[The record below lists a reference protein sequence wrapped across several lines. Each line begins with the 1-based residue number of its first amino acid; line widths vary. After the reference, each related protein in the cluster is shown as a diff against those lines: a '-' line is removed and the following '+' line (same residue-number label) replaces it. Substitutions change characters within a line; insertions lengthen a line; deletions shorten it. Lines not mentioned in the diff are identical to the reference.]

1 MKKPYLCSQKRSK
14 MKIKFSE
21 IKITIVGGGNLG
33 HVAAGYLAAKHNT
46 EVSLLTSRPEAWA
59 DTLSITDPD
68 GRIIEGTLK
77 KISSDPAE
85 VVPGADIIIQCL
97 PGFAIRDSLQQIK
110 PHLDRHSFVGCIFA
124 STGFFFEA
132 LKLLPDNP
140 LFGFQ
145 RVPFISRITN
155 YGHSAELRGYKE
167 KLCLGVEQSCRK
179 QEFADVI
186 SQLFDTPVE
195 LYNNYLEV
203 SLSNSNPLLHP
214 SRLYTMWEEWDGE
227 PYPSNPEFYSEWT
240 IEASELL
247 ISLDEEFQH
256 LLDFLP
262 VRKGVI
268 QPILQYYESADAI
281 TLTQKLRS
289 IPAFKGILSPMKK
302 VEKGWVPDYSS
313 RYFTEDFH
321 HGMRYIVEIARAHE
335 VSIPI
340 MTKVYNWGV
349 KVLENK

>member
-1 MKKPYLCSQKRSK
+1 MNLMS
-14 MKIKFSE
+14 SE
-21 IKITIVGGGNLG
+21 LNITIIGGGNLG
-33 HVAAGYLAAKHNT
+33 HVTAGFLAARENT
-46 EVSLLTSRPEAWA
+46 SVSMLTRRPEAWA
-59 DTLSITDPD
+59 DTLFITDSD
-68 GRIIEGTLK
+68 GQIIEGTLK

-85 VVPGADIIIQCL
+85 VIPGADIIIQCL
-97 PGFAIRDSLQQIK
+97 PGFAIRESLQQIK
-110 PHLDRHSFVGCIFA
+110 PYLDRHSFVGCIFA

-167 KLCLGVEQSCRK
+167 KLCLGVEQSSCK
-179 QEFADVI
+179 QKFAEII

-195 LYNNYLEV
+195 LYSNYLEV

-214 SRLYTMWEEWDGE
+214 SRLYTMWKDWDGE

-240 IEASELL
+240 VEASELL
-247 ISLDEEFQH
+247 IKMDNEFQH

-268 QPILQYYESADAI
+268 QPILQYYESHDA
-281 TLTQKLRS
+281 TSLTQKLRS
-289 IPAFKGILSPMKK
+289 IPAFKGILSPMKQ
-302 VEKGWVPDYSS
+302 VEGGWVPDYSS
-313 RYFTEDFH
+313 RYFTEDFNY
-321 HGMRYIVEIARAHE
+321 GLRYIVETAQAHS

-340 MTKVYNWGV
+340 ITKVYKWRACSVEHFV
-349 KVLENK
+349 KES